1 LFIGDFMPDM
11 LAKLYT
17 LPLVAPLIEQLA
29 ADNIMVRRAI
39 APETHIVMEWVRR
52 TFAHDAWASECA
64 AAFARQPASCWI
76 AVADNAP
83 IGFACYDATC
93 RNFFGPTGVDPQF
106 RGRRIGQALLLAA
119 LHDMASQGYG
129 YAIIGGVGPAEFYAK
144 TVGAVV
150 IPDSSPGMYRG
161 MLHSAVP
168 AASSEDTDDQS

>member
-1 LFIGDFMPDM
+1 MPDM

-17 LPLVAPLIEQLA
+17 LPPVTPLIAQLA

-39 APETHIVMEWVRR
+39 APETHIVVEWWRR
-52 TFAHDAWASECA
+52 TLAGDAWADECA
-64 AAFARQPASCWI
+64 IAFARQPVSCWI

-119 LHDMASQGYG
+119 LHDMAAQGYA

-144 TVGAVV
+144 AVGAVV
-150 IPDSSPGMYRG
+150 IPDSSPGVYHG
-161 MLHSAVP
+161 MLRSAVP
-168 AASSEDTDDQS
+168 APSSEDAHGQS